1 MLRQWLCIGKNLQFE
16 HLTILVIGGYIL
28 RRLCLIFIAL
38 YQRFISPYKGFRCAH
53 AAYYSGPS
61 CSSAIKTIIAEY
73 GLLQSK
79 PQIQARFAQCRHAYT
94 LILAEQNDEQGGNK
108 KIRRIKR
115 KRKDKDQSDWC
126 FSDYWFCPCDLAA
139 LIPRS
144 CGRRGGKDFDGDT
157 SCDINP
163 CDSGPCDCSP

>member
-1 MLRQWLCIGKNLQFE
+1 M
-16 HLTILVIGGYIL
+16 

-61 CSSAIKTIIAEY
+61 CSSAVKTIIAEN
-73 GLLQSK
+73 GLRRGK
-79 PQIQARFAQCRHAYT
+79 PLIQARFAQCRHAYA
-94 LILAEQNDEQGGNK
+94 LILAEQNEKQGGNK
-108 KIRRIKR
+108 KKRRIKR

-126 FSDYWFCPCDLAA
+126 YSDYCSFPCDLAA

-144 CGRRGGKDFDGDT
+144 CGRRGGKDGGG
-157 SCDINP
+157 SCDTNP